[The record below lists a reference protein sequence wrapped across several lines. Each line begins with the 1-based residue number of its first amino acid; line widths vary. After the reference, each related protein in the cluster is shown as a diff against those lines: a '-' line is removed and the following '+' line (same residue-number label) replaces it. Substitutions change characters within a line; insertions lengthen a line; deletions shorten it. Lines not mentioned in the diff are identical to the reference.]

1 MSTSYDTTK
10 LQLYI
15 DSSDLETL
23 VRDEAAVCAAKRIAQ
38 DPTAF
43 GRISMTAPEETF
55 MQSAMAEAADN
66 LVAAACSRYVS
77 GDDGTTVQLPP
88 NANQSAMVTAANE
101 CDKAIVAYVL
111 AKWYQLTQPDLAE
124 GKMAEYARHVANVQ
138 NLLSQRVRQTYSVP
152 TQWLRTPTKI
162 E

>member
-10 LQLYI
+10 LQLSI

-43 GRISMTAPEETF
+43 DRISMTAPEETF
-55 MQSAMAEAADN
+55 LQTAMAEAADN
-66 LVAAACSRYVS
+66 LVATACSRFLAE
-77 GDDGTTVQLPP
+77 DDGTTIQLPQ
-88 NANQSAMVTAANE
+88 NANPSAIVTAAAE

-124 GKMAEYARHVANVQ
+124 GEMAEYARHVANVQ

-152 TQWLRTPTKI
+152 TRWRRTPTKI